1 VNFLERRQPRRPA
14 ATFDAAG
21 FADLARSRG
30 AVSCDRDNAR
40 VKANAKLLV
49 LGAGRQQLGL
59 LAAARRRGLVVVA
72 VDRDPSAPGFRF
84 ADRRALISFED
95 EPALHRLAEAERID
109 GVISPAND
117 WSVGIAARVAH
128 RLARPHPLD
137 PKTAALAA
145 SWLKQRERFAET
157 GVPHDAWLGDGPEV
171 TVQAFSLGGEFH
183 PLTGP
188 AAVAGLAGRAAAV
201 LGIREGPTSTR
212 IRITPRCPQVIELAA
227 RLASPEEVEVARV
240 ATGLDLHEL
249 ALKGALGEPID
260 LGALVRH
267 PRAA

>member
-1 VNFLERRQPRRPA
+1 MP
-14 ATFDAAG
+14 G
-21 FADLARSRG
+21 
-30 AVSCDRDNAR
+30 VS
-40 VKANAKLLV
+40 ANPKKLLV

-59 LAAARRRGLVVVA
+59 LDAARKRGLVVVA
-72 VDRDPSAPGFRF
+72 VDRDPSAPGFRL

-117 WSVGIAARVAH
+117 WSVGIAARVAQ
-128 RLARPHPLD
+128 RLALPHPLD

-171 TVQAFSLGGEFH
+171 TVQAFSFAGE
-183 PLTGP
+183 LNALAGP
-188 AAVAGLAGRAAAV
+188 VGVAGLAARAAGA

-212 IRITPRCPQVIELAA
+212 IRITPSGPRVIELAA
-227 RLASPEEVEVARV
+227 RLGSPDEVEVVRV
-240 ATGLDLHEL
+240 ATGVDLNVL
-249 ALKGALGEPID
+249 ALKGALGQPVELD
-260 LGALVRH
+260 ELVRR
-267 PRAA
+267 PQAA

>member
-1 VNFLERRQPRRPA
+1 MP
-14 ATFDAAG
+14 
-21 FADLARSRG
+21 S
-30 AVSCDRDNAR
+30 
-40 VKANAKLLV
+40 VKANRQGVTKLLV

-59 LAAARRRGLVVVA
+59 LHVARKRGLVVVA
-72 VDRDPSAPGFRF
+72 VDRDPSAPGFRL

-117 WSVGIAARVAH
+117 WSVGIAARIAH
-128 RLARPHPLD
+128 RLALPHPLD

-171 TVQAFSLGGEFH
+171 TVQAFSLAGELH
-183 PLTGP
+183 ALSGP
-188 AAVAGLAGRAAAV
+188 GEVAAVAAQAAGA

-212 IRITPRCPQVIELAA
+212 IRISARGPQVIELAA
-227 RLASPEEVEVARV
+227 RLGSPEEVEVVRV
-240 ATGLDLHEL
+240 ATGVDLNEL
-249 ALKGALGEPID
+249 ALKGALGDAIELD
-260 LGALVRH
+260 ELVRR
-267 PRAA
+267 PQAA

>member
-1 VNFLERRQPRRPA
+1 MP
-14 ATFDAAG
+14 G
-21 FADLARSRG
+21 
-30 AVSCDRDNAR
+30 VS
-40 VKANAKLLV
+40 ANQKKLLV

-59 LAAARRRGLVVVA
+59 LRAARQRGLLVVA
-72 VDRDPSAPGFRF
+72 VDRDPAAPGFRF

-95 EPALHRLAEAERID
+95 EPSLHRLAEAERLD

-128 RLARPHPLD
+128 RLALPHPLD

-171 TVQAFSLGGEFH
+171 TVHAFSLAGEFH
-183 PLTGP
+183 ALSGP
-188 AAVAGLAGRAAAV
+188 VGVFDLAARAATV

-212 IRITPRCPQVIELAA
+212 IRITARGPQVIELAA
-227 RLASPEEVEVARV
+227 RLGGPAEVELVRA
-240 ATGLDLHEL
+240 ATGVDLNVL
-249 ALKGALGEPID
+249 ALKGALGDSIELD
-260 LGALVRH
+260 ELLQRSQ
-267 PRAA
+267 AA

>member
-1 VNFLERRQPRRPA
+1 MP
-14 ATFDAAG
+14 
-21 FADLARSRG
+21 
-30 AVSCDRDNAR
+30 R
-40 VKANAKLLV
+40 VKANTKLLV

-59 LAAARRRGLVVVA
+59 LEVARRRGLLVVA

-128 RLARPHPLD
+128 RLALPHPLD

-145 SWLKQRERFAET
+145 SWLRQRERFAES

-171 TVQAFSLGGEFH
+171 TVQAFSLAGELH
-183 PLTGP
+183 ALSGP
-188 AAVAGLAGRAAAV
+188 ADVAGLAARAAGA

-212 IRITPRCPQVIELAA
+212 IRITPRGPQVIELAA
-227 RLASPEEVEVARV
+227 RLGSPEEVEVVRV
-240 ATGLDLHEL
+240 ATGLDLNIL

-260 LGALVRH
+260 LDELARQ
-267 PRAA
+267 PQAA